1 MSRFIDREQ
10 ELNFLLSEYRRSGSS
25 LVVIYGRRRIGKTE
39 LISEFMNDKKSI
51 YFLATEEDE
60 VQNRNAF
67 KNTVSDFLGNELLR
81 EARIDN
87 WEILFK
93 SLVAKKPNEKIILA
107 IDEFQY
113 LGLANSA
120 FPSIMQKMW
129 DTYLKNSNIMV
140 ILCGSLISMM
150 ESQTLNYSSPLYGR
164 RTGQIRLK
172 QIPFL
177 YYHDFYPN
185 KDYKSLIEYYSVTGG
200 VPKYIEL
207 FYDSEDIYSAINKN
221 ILSKQSFLYDEA
233 HFLLQ
238 KEVSEIGTYFSIMKA
253 IAAGNRKLSKIS
265 SSIEIKQTSLSKYLK
280 TLASLD
286 LIEREVPVTEPN
298 PQKSKK
304 GLYRIKDN
312 YILFWFKFIYPNMGF
327 IESGNTAIVMN
338 KLKENFIDKHV
349 SFIYENVCIEKLWNM
364 NAEGSLKFT
373 FDKIGRWWNNTSEI
387 DIIGI
392 DSTGN
397 NILFGECKYKKSK
410 IGLDVLTDLEKK
422 SNEVEW
428 NKDNRKSYYII
439 FSISGFTEEL
449 IKEAQKRKDVILSE

>member
-39 LISEFMNDKKSI
+39 LISKFINDKKSI

-93 SLVAKKPNEKIILA
+93 SLVAKTTNEKIILA

-265 SSIEIKQTSLSKYLK
+265 SSIEIKQTGLSKYLK

-349 SFIYENVCIEKLWNM
+349 SFIYENVCIEKLWNI

-449 IKEAQKRKDVILSE
+449 IKEAQKRNDVMLSE

>member
-39 LISEFMNDKKSI
+39 LISKFINDKKSI

-93 SLVAKKPNEKIILA
+93 SLVAKTTIEKIILA

-410 IGLDVLTDLEKK
+410 IGLDVLTALEKK
-422 SNEVEW
+422 SIEVEW

-449 IKEAQKRKDVILSE
+449 IKEAQKRNDVILSE

>member
-39 LISEFMNDKKSI
+39 LISKFINDKKSI

-93 SLVAKKPNEKIILA
+93 SLVAEKPNEKIILA

-207 FYDSEDIYSAINKN
+207 FYDSEDIYSAININ

-449 IKEAQKRKDVILSE
+449 IKEAQKRNDVMLSE

>member
-39 LISEFMNDKKSI
+39 LISKFINDKKSI

-93 SLVAKKPNEKIILA
+93 SLVAKTTNEKIILA

-207 FYDSEDIYSAINKN
+207 FYDSEDIFSAINKN

-286 LIEREVPVTEPN
+286 LIEREVPVTESN

-327 IESGNTAIVMN
+327 IESGNTTIVMN

-349 SFIYENVCIEKLWNM
+349 SFIYENVCIEKLWNI

-449 IKEAQKRKDVILSE
+449 IKEAQKRNDVILSE

>member
-1 MSRFIDREQ
+1 
-10 ELNFLLSEYRRSGSS
+10 
-25 LVVIYGRRRIGKTE
+25 
-39 LISEFMNDKKSI
+39 
-51 YFLATEEDE
+51 
-60 VQNRNAF
+60 
-67 KNTVSDFLGNELLR
+67 VSDFLGNELLR

-93 SLVAKKPNEKIILA
+93 SLIAEKTNEKIILA

-221 ILSKQSFLYDEA
+221 ILSRQSFLYDET

-265 SSIEIKQTSLSKYLK
+265 SSIEIKQTGLSKYLK

-422 SNEVEW
+422 SIEVEW

-449 IKEAQKRKDVILSE
+449 IREAQKRNDVILSE

>member
-39 LISEFMNDKKSI
+39 LISKFINDKKSI

-93 SLVAKKPNEKIILA
+93 SLVAEKPNEKIILA

-120 FPSIMQKMW
+120 FPSIMQNMW

-410 IGLDVLTDLEKK
+410 IGLDVLTALEKK
-422 SNEVEW
+422 SIEVEW

>member
-39 LISEFMNDKKSI
+39 LISKFINDKKSI

-93 SLVAKKPNEKIILA
+93 SLVAKTTNEKIILA

-207 FYDSEDIYSAINKN
+207 FYDSEDIYSAININ

-265 SSIEIKQTSLSKYLK
+265 SSIEIKQTGLSKYLK

-449 IKEAQKRKDVILSE
+449 IKEAQERNDVILSE

>member
-39 LISEFMNDKKSI
+39 LISKFINDKKSI

-93 SLVAKKPNEKIILA
+93 SLVAEKPNEKIILA

-177 YYHDFYPN
+177 HYHDFYPN

-207 FYDSEDIYSAINKN
+207 FYDSEDIFSAINKN

-238 KEVSEIGTYFSIMKA
+238 KEVSEVGTYFSIMKA

-327 IESGNTAIVMN
+327 IESGNTTIVMN

-349 SFIYENVCIEKLWNM
+349 SFIYENVCIENLWNM
-364 NAEGSLKFT
+364 NAEGNLKFT

-410 IGLDVLTDLEKK
+410 IGLDVLTALEKK
-422 SNEVEW
+422 SIEVEW

>member
-39 LISEFMNDKKSI
+39 LISKFINDKKSI

-93 SLVAKKPNEKIILA
+93 SLVAKTTNEKIILA

-207 FYDSEDIYSAINKN
+207 FYDSEDIYSAININ

-265 SSIEIKQTSLSKYLK
+265 SSIEIKQTGLSKYLK

-410 IGLDVLTDLEKK
+410 IGLDVLTALEKK
-422 SNEVEW
+422 SIEVEW

-449 IKEAQKRKDVILSE
+449 IKEAQKRNDVILSE

>member
-39 LISEFMNDKKSI
+39 LISKFINDKKSI

-67 KNTVSDFLGNELLR
+67 KNTVSDFLGNELIR

-93 SLVAKKPNEKIILA
+93 SLVAKTTNEKIILA

-221 ILSKQSFLYDEA
+221 ILSKQSFLYDET

-410 IGLDVLTDLEKK
+410 IGLDVLTALEKK
-422 SNEVEW
+422 SIEVEW

-449 IKEAQKRKDVILSE
+449 IKEAQKRNDVILSE

>member
-39 LISEFMNDKKSI
+39 LISKFINDKKSI

-93 SLVAKKPNEKIILA
+93 SLVAEKPNEKIILA

-207 FYDSEDIYSAINKN
+207 FYDSEDIFSAINKN

-238 KEVSEIGTYFSIMKA
+238 KEVSEVGTYFSIMKA

-410 IGLDVLTDLEKK
+410 IGLDVLTALEKK
-422 SNEVEW
+422 SIEVEW

-449 IKEAQKRKDVILSE
+449 IKEAQKRNDVILSE

>member
-93 SLVAKKPNEKIILA
+93 SLVAKTTNEKIILA

-410 IGLDVLTDLEKK
+410 IGLDVLTALEKK
-422 SNEVEW
+422 SIEVEW

-449 IKEAQKRKDVILSE
+449 IKEAQKRNDVILSE

>member
-39 LISEFMNDKKSI
+39 LISKFINDKKSI

-93 SLVAKKPNEKIILA
+93 SLVAKTTNEKIILA

-207 FYDSEDIYSAINKN
+207 FYDSEDIYSAININ

-265 SSIEIKQTSLSKYLK
+265 SSIEIKQTGLSKYLK

-349 SFIYENVCIEKLWNM
+349 SFIYENVCIEKLWNI

-449 IKEAQKRKDVILSE
+449 IKEAQKRNDVMLSE

>member
-1 MSRFIDREQ
+1 
-10 ELNFLLSEYRRSGSS
+10 
-25 LVVIYGRRRIGKTE
+25 
-39 LISEFMNDKKSI
+39 
-51 YFLATEEDE
+51 
-60 VQNRNAF
+60 
-67 KNTVSDFLGNELLR
+67 
-81 EARIDN
+81 
-87 WEILFK
+87 
-93 SLVAKKPNEKIILA
+93 
-107 IDEFQY
+107 
-113 LGLANSA
+113 
-120 FPSIMQKMW
+120 
-129 DTYLKNSNIMV
+129 
-140 ILCGSLISMM
+140 MM

-177 YYHDFYPN
+177 YYHDIYPN

-349 SFIYENVCIEKLWNM
+349 SFIYENLCIEKLWNI

-422 SNEVEW
+422 SNEMEW

-449 IKEAQKRKDVILSE
+449 IKEALKRNDVMLSE

>member
-39 LISEFMNDKKSI
+39 LISKFINDKKSI

-265 SSIEIKQTSLSKYLK
+265 SSIEIKQTGLSKYLK

-410 IGLDVLTDLEKK
+410 IGLDVLTALEKK
-422 SNEVEW
+422 SIEVEW

-449 IKEAQKRKDVILSE
+449 IKEAQKRNDVILSE

>member
-39 LISEFMNDKKSI
+39 LISEFINDKKSI

-93 SLVAKKPNEKIILA
+93 SLVAKTTNEKIILA

-207 FYDSEDIYSAINKN
+207 FYDSEDIYSAININ

-265 SSIEIKQTSLSKYLK
+265 SSIEIKQTGLSKYLK

-410 IGLDVLTDLEKK
+410 IGLDVLTALEKK
-422 SNEVEW
+422 SIEVEW

-449 IKEAQKRKDVILSE
+449 IKEAQKRNDVILSE